1 MGKKSAVPAHDPET
15 GEIHEAPHQEP
26 FLRSLGLRPVM
37 LDDYGHELLDP
48 TPMAPP
54 IGYKPQPSMVE
65 IIRAQ
70 IRSEQLAKEAEDA
83 GFETFEEADDFEVD
97 DDYDPSS
104 PYEEMFDPAPPRR
117 RFETA
122 EEQLGRRKDR
132 PGRPQMAPQEPPAPS
147 PASPPT

>member
-1 MGKKSAVPAHDPET
+1 MELRRVVVTGMDIVSPLGTGIEATWANILAGKS
-15 GEIHEAPHQEP
+15 G
-26 FLRSLGLRPVM
+26 
-37 LDDYGHELLDP
+37 
-48 TPMAPP
+48 
-54 IGYKPQPSMVE
+54 
-65 IIRAQ
+65 
-70 IRSEQLAKEAEDA
+70 AKRI
-83 GFETFEEADDFEVD
+83 DDFEVD

-147 PASPPT
+147 PASPQPKVEPAAPPAPSSKEREK